1 MKKIILMLTLIMSVL
16 VSANAQVAIEKSKI
30 TDNIYVGVG
39 GQVSTPTDLNGVFP
53 LNSALNVFVGK
64 EITPIVG
71 LNVEYTNWFGSHANG
86 GKSARFDNIGAHN
99 AIRGFFLGLNGT
111 INLTNLFLDFQGGR
125 NFEVQTI
132 TGLGWGHA
140 FIPHQSDELMDD
152 LCAKTGLNF
161 LFNLS
166 KNRAHS
172 LFIQP
177 AVLWNLTNPG
187 ASRDNV
193 AFNKNGSQLALTLGY
208 IYHFKNSN
216 GLHTFKLHDVGA
228 LYSELD
234 AKNAQINAMREELAK
249 KPKVV
254 IKEVVKAK
262 DVNVES
268 VYFVAFAQGKSDL
281 TFDGEAILNNI
292 IQGKHVTI
300 IGTASPEGTEERNME
315 LSQERANVVAN
326 YLKNRGVIVEDANG
340 VGVQGE
346 NSNRLA
352 IVHVTSNK

>member
-1 MKKIILMLTLIMSVL
+1 M
-16 VSANAQVAIEKSKI
+16 
-30 TDNIYVGVG
+30 
-39 GQVSTPTDLNGVFP
+39 
-53 LNSALNVFVGK
+53 
-64 EITPIVG
+64 
-71 LNVEYTNWFGSHANG
+71 
-86 GKSARFDNIGAHN
+86 
-99 AIRGFFLGLNGT
+99 
-111 INLTNLFLDFQGGR
+111 
-125 NFEVQTI
+125 
-132 TGLGWGHA
+132 
-140 FIPHQSDELMDD
+140 
-152 LCAKTGLNF
+152 
-161 LFNLS
+161 
-166 KNRAHS
+166 
-172 LFIQP
+172 
-177 AVLWNLTNPG
+177 
-187 ASRDNV
+187 
-193 AFNKNGSQLALTLGY
+193 
-208 IYHFKNSN
+208 
-216 GLHTFKLHDVGA
+216 HTFKLHDVGA

-268 VYFVAFAQGKSDL
+268 VYFVSFAQGKSNL

-292 IQGKHVTI
+292 KEDKHVTI